1 MSSKS
6 AEGQQKGI
14 LCFLFKFVKKWA
26 PNRPKADKKGF
37 YVFLFN
43 FGENEAQIGWR
54 PIKGDILF
62 IF

>member
-1 MSSKS
+1 MS

-26 PNRPKADKKGF
+26 PNRPKADKRGI

-43 FGENEAQIGWR
+43 FEENEHQIGRR
-54 PIKGDILF
+54 PIKSDLMFF
-62 IF
+62 I